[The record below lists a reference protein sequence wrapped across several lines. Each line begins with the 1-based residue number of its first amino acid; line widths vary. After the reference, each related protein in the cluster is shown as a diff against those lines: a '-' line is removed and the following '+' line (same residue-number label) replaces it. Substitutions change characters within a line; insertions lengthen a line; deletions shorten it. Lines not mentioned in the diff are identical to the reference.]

1 MAEAAS
7 YPPSLTI
14 LHGGNKLAFVKR
26 ALLSILFLFLAFSD
40 IFAVDVA
47 PRISDREIVE
57 RLARLEE
64 GQKTLN
70 KRIDDLRSEMNDR
83 FAIVDKR
90 IDDLRSEMNG
100 RFDTLQWTL
109 GLFITIALVRLAFLL
124 RLQWQMA
131 RRQTQ
136 METALETQK
145 DELAFFKGLIE
156 KLLPPRGTL

>member
-57 RLARLEE
+57 KLARLEE

-70 KRIDDLRSEMNDR
+70 KRIDDLRSEMNAR
-83 FAIVDKR
+83 FAIIDKR

-109 GLFITIALVRLAFLL
+109 GLFITIALVILGFVL

-136 METALETQK
+136 METSLETQK